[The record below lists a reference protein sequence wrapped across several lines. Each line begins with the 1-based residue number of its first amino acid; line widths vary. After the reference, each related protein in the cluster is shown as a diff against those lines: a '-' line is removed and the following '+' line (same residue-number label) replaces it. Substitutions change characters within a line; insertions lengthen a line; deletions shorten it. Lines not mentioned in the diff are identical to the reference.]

1 VPTAESNATENLS
14 GDGRASH
21 QAGVEALANA
31 ARSRGRMAGSPW
43 LRAGVIGCV
52 LVLAFVASRTCQ
64 NSQIRVTKDQ
74 AIATAEREVRF
85 NPTREQVRLVR
96 QGLNAKPF
104 WAVSLSIP
112 MKDGDGFRRLAVVK
126 VDANT
131 GKVASVAGSRR

>member
-1 VPTAESNATENLS
+1 
-14 GDGRASH
+14 
-21 QAGVEALANA
+21 VEALANA
-31 ARSRGRMAGSPW
+31 ARSRGRMGGGPW

-52 LVLAFVASRTCQ
+52 LLLAFVASRTCQ
-64 NSQIRVTKDQ
+64 KSQIRITKDQ
-74 AIATAEREVRF
+74 AIATAERQVGF

-96 QGLNAKPF
+96 QGIGSKPF

-112 MKDGDGFRRLAVVK
+112 GHQSGTFRKLTVVK

>member
-1 VPTAESNATENLS
+1 
-14 GDGRASH
+14 
-21 QAGVEALANA
+21 
-31 ARSRGRMAGSPW
+31 MAGGPW
-43 LRAGVIGCV
+43 LRVGVIGCV

-64 NSQIRVTKDQ
+64 KSQIRVTKDQ
-74 AIATAEREVRF
+74 AIATAERQVRF

-96 QGLNAKPF
+96 QGLNSKPF

-112 MKDGDGFRRLAVVK
+112 MTDGDGFRRLAVVK